1 MIDPMFVKSLPDEER
16 KVVELTIKVAHL
28 RNLMGDIEGSNR
40 GHLNLPDSIADAYRA
55 AYRKARNEFDDLRQE
70 LRSAI
75 QQAERV
81 SPGCSNQLISM
92 VHRAERVCY

>member
-40 GHLNLPDSIADAYRA
+40 GHLNL
-55 AYRKARNEFDDLRQE
+55 YRKARNEFDDLRQE